1 MKRPQVTA
9 FFFYYNNNGRHCR
22 KRKRKRRLRIRGGGR
37 VRGRAG
43 RGVHGQRRQTLS
55 NEIRATLV
63 DHVINHGLTMREAG
77 QRVQPNL
84 SRFTVAS
91 VIRTFRLENRT
102 ERRHY
107 GGGRGQ
113 MFTGVQEAAIV
124 NLVLENNE
132 IRLQEIQSHIIQDNT
147 LFSNI
152 QRVSLSTLAR
162 ILKRNQIRMKQLY
175 KMPFERNS
183 QRNKEFRQAY
193 VDVVLEMD
201 AHAIPHEFIFIDKTG
216 FYLAKSR
223 RRGRNV
229 IGHRAIIDV
238 PGQRGGNITMCAA
251 ISSMHGVLH
260 RHANLGPYNTAHIPT
275 FLDRLHNIL
284 IPPECMND
292 ADHQRNRYVV
302 VWDNVSFH
310 RASPVQHWFADH
322 PTFLAQYLPPHSPF
336 LNPIEEFFS
345 AWRWKVYDWQPFV
358 CMPLVQ
364 AMEEACDEI
373 DVGAIQ
379 GWIRHSRHF
388 FPRCLAREDIACDVD
403 VVARPGCAAG
413 KMLPNYFSCLFFYCN
428 IFLMSSVTREELR
441 VEPLLLHI
449 ERSQLR

>member
-1 MKRPQVTA
+1 
-9 FFFYYNNNGRHCR
+9 
-22 KRKRKRRLRIRGGGR
+22 
-37 VRGRAG
+37 
-43 RGVHGQRRQTLS
+43 
-55 NEIRATLV
+55 
-63 DHVINHGLTMREAG
+63 
-77 QRVQPNL
+77 
-84 SRFTVAS
+84 
-91 VIRTFRLENRT
+91 
-102 ERRHY
+102 
-107 GGGRGQ
+107 
-113 MFTGVQEAAIV
+113 MFTGVQEAGIV

-132 IRLQEIQSHIIQDNT
+132 IRLREIQSHIIQDNT
-147 LFSNI
+147 LFNNI

-175 KMPFERNS
+175 KVPFERNS
-183 QRNKEFRQAY
+183 QRNKELRQAY
-193 VDVVLEMD
+193 VDVSTILTAVHHTQHCFPVYWITPYWLIFVLCFQGVLEMD
-201 AHAIPHEFIFIDKTG
+201 AHAIPHEFIFIDEAG
-216 FYLAKSR
+216 FNLAKTR

-260 RHANLGPYNTAHIPT
+260 RHANLGPYNTGHILT

-284 IPPECMND
+284 IPPERMND

-310 RASPVQHWFADH
+310 RAAPVQNWF
-322 PTFLAQYLPPHSPF
+322 LVQYLPPYSPF

-345 AWRWKVYDWQPFV
+345 AWRWKVYDRQPFV
-358 CMPLVQ
+358 RMPLVQ

-379 GWIRHSRHF
+379 GWIRHSRRF

-403 VVARPGCAAG
+403 EALWPDPAVRQDAA
-413 KMLPNYFSCLFFYCN
+413 
-428 IFLMSSVTREELR
+428 
-441 VEPLLLHI
+441 
-449 ERSQLR
+449 

>member
-1 MKRPQVTA
+1 M
-9 FFFYYNNNGRHCR
+9 
-22 KRKRKRRLRIRGGGR
+22 RGGGR
-37 VRGRAG
+37 VRGRGRAG
-43 RGVHGQRRQTLS
+43 RGVHGQRRQQLS

-84 SRFTVAS
+84 SRFTVAC
-91 VIRTFRLENRT
+91 VIRTFRLEYRT
-102 ERRHY
+102 ERRNH

-132 IRLQEIQSHIIQDNT
+132 IRLREIQSHIIQDNT
-147 LFSNI
+147 IFNNI

-175 KMPFERNS
+175 KVPFERNS
-183 QRNKEFRQAY
+183 QRNKEVRRAY
-193 VDVVLEMD
+193 VDGVLEMD
-201 AHAIPHEFIFIDKTG
+201 AHAISHEFIFIDEAG
-216 FYLAKSR
+216 FNLAKTR

-238 PGQRGGNITMCAA
+238 PGQRGGNITMCTA
-251 ISSMHGVLH
+251 ISNTHGVLH
-260 RHANLGPYNTAHIPT
+260 RHANLGPYNTAHIFT

-284 IPPECMND
+284 IPPERMND
-292 ADHQRNRYVV
+292 ADHQRTRYVV

-310 RASPVQHWFADH
+310 RAAPVQNWFADH
-322 PTFLAQYLPPHSPF
+322 PPFLVQYLPPYSPF
-336 LNPIEEFFS
+336 LNPIEELFS
-345 AWRWKVYDWQPFV
+345 AWRWKVYDRQHFV
-358 CMPLVQ
+358 RMPLVQ

-379 GWIRHSRHF
+379 GWIRHSRRF

-403 VVARPGCAAG
+403 EALWPDPAVWQDAA
-413 KMLPNYFSCLFFYCN
+413 
-428 IFLMSSVTREELR
+428 
-441 VEPLLLHI
+441 
-449 ERSQLR
+449 